1 MNNARILVID
11 DEKNVRFTVI
21 HALQNDGYQVDAA
34 SSGVDGLQKAS
45 VSRYDLLLV
54 DLRMPGMTGVEMLRE
69 LRRQHT
75 DVPAVIITAYGIPRQ
90 LVEAAELGAI
100 DCVRKPFSIQTIRH
114 IVRDVIETC
123 SLADDFVPQTG
134 DEFLMMGRHEMMNG
148 QLESAREYLE
158 RAAAIASDRAEIHI
172 LLGVNAYLRGE
183 QAAAVDCFER
193 ALTIDPSSKTA
204 SEYLTWLAST
214 EH

>member
-1 MNNARILVID
+1 MNSAHILVID

-21 HALQNDGYQVDAA
+21 HALQNEGYSVDSAA
-34 SSGVDGLQKAS
+34 SGVDGLQKAS
-45 VSRYDLLLV
+45 STEYDLLLV

-69 LRRQHT
+69 LRRQHSEL
-75 DVPAVIITAYGIPRQ
+75 PAVIITAYGIPQQ

-100 DCVRKPFSIQTIRH
+100 DCVRKPFSIQTIRN
-114 IVRDVIETC
+114 IVRDVIRTATL
-123 SLADDFVPQTG
+123 SDSFVPESAN
-134 DEFLMMGRHEMMNG
+134 DYLLKGRHEMMQG
-148 QLESAREYLE
+148 RLEEAGSLLE
-158 RAAAIASDRAEIHI
+158 AAAQLAPDRAEIMI
-172 LLGVNAYLRGE
+172 LLGVGAYLRGRRVESE
-183 QAAAVDCFER
+183 QCFER

>member
-1 MNNARILVID
+1 MNNEHILVID

-21 HALQNDGYQVDAA
+21 HALQNDGYEVDSA

-45 VSRYDLLLV
+45 AVHYDLLLV

-69 LRRQHT
+69 LRRQNSHL
-75 DVPAVIITAYGIPRQ
+75 PAVIITAYGIPQQ

-114 IVRDVIETC
+114 IVRDVIETATLPE
-123 SLADDFVPQTG
+123 SFVPETAS
-134 DEFLMMGRHEMMNG
+134 DYLLKGRHEMMQG
-148 QLESAREYLE
+148 RLDEATALLET
-158 RAAAIASDRAEIHI
+158 AASLAPDRAEIMI
-172 LLGVNAYLRGE
+172 LLGVAAYLRGTRDD
-183 QAAAVDCFER
+183 AGRCFER
-193 ALTIDPSSKTA
+193 ALSIDPSSKTA

>member
-1 MNNARILVID
+1 MNSARILVID

-45 VSRYDLLLV
+45 QIPYDLLLV

-75 DVPAVIITAYGIPRQ
+75 QVPAVIITAYGIPRQ

-123 SLADDFVPQTG
+123 TLPDDFVPGTAN
-134 DEFLMMGRHEMMNG
+134 EHLMMGRHEMMNG
-148 QLESAREYLE
+148 RLETAKTFLE
-158 RAAAIASDRAEIHI
+158 KAAELSPDRAEIHI
-172 LLGVNAYLRGE
+172 LLGVAAYLRGGIE
-183 QAAAVDCFER
+183 AATSCFER